1 MGLILEYYQK
11 VALNIR
17 LKNLRGKWTY
27 EWSIELTNKS
37 WTTVLMWPVMKRKLL
52 VQKSWAPKVF
62 FPLSCLF
69 VAGRTQVR
77 IRICMYVG
85 AGNSV
90 NASITREQGRKQ
102 QQQAAAV
109 KGSEGIGMVDGGLS
123 WREWN
128 RSHCSRSRKT
138 SSVGFLHLL
147 ACIIEH

>member
-1 MGLILEYYQK
+1 MACHEAKVIGAKILSAK
-11 VALNIR
+11 
-17 LKNLRGKWTY
+17 GF
-27 EWSIELTNKS
+27 
-37 WTTVLMWPVMKRKLL
+37 
-52 VQKSWAPKVF
+52 F

-109 KGSEGIGMVDGGLS
+109 KGSEGIGMVDGGL
-123 WREWN
+123 
-128 RSHCSRSRKT
+128 
-138 SSVGFLHLL
+138 